1 MADTIGTVTDS
12 SFCNQLSI
20 QKQYNI
26 PLPRFD
32 LNSVNPYLYGYTK
45 QQLDMR
51 RKVETLKFS
60 SNKSSTQ
67 TNNLT
72 KQQRFALLARGRL
85 PTPSQSELK
94 SGNFDCESDQMML
107 TPTSACGVP
116 GPITYLQYDKS
127 IPLYNYSDFNTRT
140 YPNYVPDNNSQWQF
154 VVFPDVVIDNKRQEN
169 IYYLII
175 NNRISQ
181 SKHVYNVTT
190 PIAITFSGSIPN
202 GSTIYLG
209 KNIQISIVSSTLS
222 VYYIDNLVNRYRS
235 INAADVSLNVLF
247 DRSGQFIARQFLGS
261 FAFAGLSLYTE
272 PTYVYSF
279 KISVTFAIASTDI
292 VNFDQTAF
300 IDGTQF
306 SYSLIANNANTVTKN
321 ANTNCVVTNLN
332 GTYVMAASINSV
344 E

>member
-1 MADTIGTVTDS
+1 MGDATSTVTDS

-20 QKQYNI
+20 RQQYNI

-32 LNSVNPYLYGYTK
+32 LNSVNPYLFGYTK

-72 KQQRFALLARGRL
+72 KQQKFALLVRGGL
-85 PTPSQSELK
+85 PTPSQAALK
-94 SGNFDCESDQMML
+94 RGNSDCESDETMP

-140 YPNYVPDNNSQWQF
+140 YPSYVPDNNSQWQF
-154 VVFPDVVIDNKRQEN
+154 VVFPDVVIDNKRPEN

-181 SKHVYNVTT
+181 SKNVYNVTT
-190 PIAITFSGSIPN
+190 PTAITFSGSIPN
-202 GSTIYLG
+202 PSIYLG
-209 KNIQISIVSSTLS
+209 KHIQISIVNAILS

-235 INAADVSLNVLF
+235 TNAADASLNVLF
-247 DRSGQFIARQFLGS
+247 GASGQFIARQFLGS
-261 FAFAGLSLYTE
+261 FAFDGLSLYTE
-272 PTYVYSF
+272 PTYMYSF
-279 KISVTFAIASTDI
+279 KISVTFAISSDEIA
-292 VNFDQTAF
+292 NFDQTAF

-306 SYSLIANNANTVTKN
+306 SYSLIANNTNTVTEN

-332 GTYVMAASINSV
+332 GTYVMGASITSV